1 MRVRSIPSKF
11 AFLMLIAMLAIPVFA
26 QQPRKESLL
35 NGLKVLMFPDS
46 SSDKVWV
53 RIRVNSGS
61 AFDPQG
67 KEGLMQILSANFFP
81 TDAAKE
87 YFRDELGGSLAITA
101 NYDYI
106 EVDASSKPEDLN
118 QMLETLS
125 SGISNTVIDKD
136 TTAKLRTDLT
146 AKVKQLEADPNYV
159 ADRAAAKRLFGTF
172 PYGRP
177 IYGTEDSI
185 KKIDIGDMLDAK
197 QRFLTADNSTM
208 AISGNFQPARVLPAV
223 KRYFGG
229 WTKADRHIPATFRQP
244 DEPDMG
250 LVRID
255 IPGMTKTY
263 SVWALTAPKRVD
275 SDYIFARLYESV
287 YDSWRCGAA
296 SSYEAYLLNGFWN
309 DQITSNIDG
318 AMLYSGPCPDVRL
331 HTKPDTTAAEAI
343 DETSLLEAK
352 KAILFQERQ
361 KGALERR
368 WLDAD
373 TYGLKSPED
382 ELDQVENATLKNIQD
397 FVRRLYQK
405 PQVSVLV
412 SIPGK

>member
-11 AFLMLIAMLAIPVFA
+11 AFLMLVAMFAVPAFA

-35 NGLKVLMFPDS
+35 NGLKVLMFPDP

-81 TDAAKE
+81 TDTAKE

-106 EVDASSKPEDLN
+106 EVDASSKPDDLV

-125 SGISNTVIDKD
+125 SGISNTGIDKD
-136 TTAKLRTDLT
+136 TTAKLKTDLT
-146 AKVKQLEADPNYV
+146 VKVKQLEADPNYV

-185 KKIDIGDMLDAK
+185 KKIDVGDLLDAK

-208 AISGNFQPARVLPAV
+208 AISGNFQPNRILPAV

-229 WTKADRHIPATFRQP
+229 WTKADRHVPATFRQAEDP
-244 DEPDMG
+244 DTAQLTINIAD
-250 LVRID
+250 VD
-255 IPGMTKTY
+255 TTY
-263 SVWALTAPKRVD
+263 SRWARRAPGRADEGYAVARV
-275 SDYIFARLYESV
+275 
-287 YDSWRCGAA
+287 
-296 SSYEAYLLNGFWN
+296 
-309 DQITSNIDG
+309 
-318 AMLYSGPCPDVRL
+318 
-331 HTKPDTTAAEAI
+331 AAEATHGCYEYTANLLSGIWLSGDNSPGNGLLPIHSRNLCPRPTTISPLGI
-343 DETSLLEAK
+343 DEQSVSQARDQ
-352 KAILFQERQ
+352 ILSRENDP
-361 KGALERR
+361 GSLERR
-368 WLDAD
+368 WLDVD
-373 TYGLKSPED
+373 TYKLSSPDYEITRLKAVTISEVRAF
-382 ELDQVENATLKNIQD
+382 ETQLTATP
-397 FVRRLYQK
+397 R
-405 PQVSVLV
+405 V
-412 SIPGK
+412 SILLTHVAK